1 MTRFEKY
8 LVDREIDSIPISV
21 GTAMAIQ
28 ALAENKRY
36 DSLWINVRTLV
47 RNVLGAMPTEIR
59 DEFTKSPAESA
70 PAVAAVIS
78 QEVEV
83 IRNYLNGRIN
93 SVKLYLLEYED
104 LAKKYPMAQ
113 LRVAN
118 TDKQKAMEKLMST
131 VLDKIMAADFDQV
144 IEWDKGSELEGEYTN
159 SLIITHYSV
168 DLLSRTKFKQLRLL
182 ESHTGAIKSKSM
194 WYTKLTDGRK
204 LVNIPFNRFT
214 IQIFGDGGIL
224 FDRMSTRFR
233 NEIILLAREKKWTP
247 VTTLDRIRFSLNS
260 MKDKYSAEMLKK
272 LI

>member
-113 LRVAN
+113 LSVASTAN
-118 TDKQKAMEKLMST
+118 QQAMETPMST
-131 VLDKIMAADFDQV
+131 LPDKIM
-144 IEWDKGSELEGEYTN
+144 
-159 SLIITHYSV
+159 
-168 DLLSRTKFKQLRLL
+168 
-182 ESHTGAIKSKSM
+182 
-194 WYTKLTDGRK
+194 
-204 LVNIPFNRFT
+204 
-214 IQIFGDGGIL
+214 
-224 FDRMSTRFR
+224 
-233 NEIILLAREKKWTP
+233 
-247 VTTLDRIRFSLNS
+247 
-260 MKDKYSAEMLKK
+260 SASSDP
-272 LI
+272 